1 MPSKLKCK
9 LETARTFL
17 NTPSST
23 KCTRKSPKLSNTTTT
38 LTIKRKR
45 FLPKRELWARLHSK
59 TC

>member
-1 MPSKLKCK
+1 MPAKLKCK
-9 LETARTFL
+9 LETARTFI

-38 LTIKRKR
+38 LIIKRKR
-45 FLPKRELWARLHSK
+45 CSPKRELWARLHSK